1 MAEYYPLLA
10 KAIAGL
16 PNSTPE
22 TRRAVYER
30 ARKALLGQ
38 LQNLQPPVPAADLA
52 RESESLDAAVARL
65 EAELSGVA
73 PPAPQPAA
81 PQPPAQP
88 PSTARPPAAQPPV
101 RPPLRPL
108 TPPSRPAPPRPQTP
122 PAESQPPA
130 PPAGSRRANGVPALD
145 EPAGETNGR
154 AQQKIEPA
162 PPPPPSFTAP
172 SEPPLLRQQGRE
184 PRLDVPP
191 GREPGKEP
199 RPEPPRMRLSEPVR
213 PIAPQQDL
221 GDAPV
226 GRRLWIV
233 IGVVVVLV
241 ALVAVAAWKLR
252 DRPDQ
257 LTAFNRPQNQTAADA
272 NSTKITQRVGDA
284 DSQAAAPAPAAP
296 EVQPAPAPANPAP
309 APTVAAA
316 PKPADSNATL
326 PVAYRAALLVEAPDE
341 PNKVKTYVGTVVW
354 KLENVS
360 NGQGQPLST
369 AVHADIDVPDDK
381 LKVTVDIQKNTDP
394 SLSASHTITVVFTP
408 DPGSTTGG
416 VKEISAPQLRSED
429 SPSGDA
435 LKGVV
440 VPIMD
445 NSFLV
450 GLTRGDAEAG
460 NIDLLKKLEWI
471 DIPIMLNNGR
481 IAKLTFEKNAS
492 GSRAINDAFTSW
504 QGQ

>member
-52 RESESLDAAVARL
+52 RETESLDAAVARL

-73 PPAPQPAA
+73 PPAPQPPA

-88 PSTARPPAAQPPV
+88 PSAARPPAQPPV
-101 RPPLRPL
+101 RAPLRPL
-108 TPPSRPAPPRPQTP
+108 TPPSRPVPPRPQTP
-122 PAESQPPA
+122 PAASQPPA

-154 AQQKIEPA
+154 AQPKIEPA
-162 PPPPPSFTAP
+162 PPPPPSFDAP
-172 SEPPLLRQQGRE
+172 SEPPPLRHQGRE

-191 GREPGKEP
+191 GREPGKDP

-221 GDAPV
+221 GDAPI

-241 ALVAVAAWKLR
+241 ALVAIAAWKLR

-257 LTAFNRPQNQTAADA
+257 LTAFNRPQNQTTADA
-272 NSTKITQRVGDA
+272 NSTKITQRVGEA
-284 DSQAAAPAPAAP
+284 DSQPAAPAPTAP
-296 EVQPAPAPANPAP
+296 EVQPAPAPANPASAP
-309 APTVAAA
+309 AVAAA

-360 NGQGQPLST
+360 NGPGQPLST

-381 LKVTVDIQKNTDP
+381 LRVTVDIQKNTDP
-394 SLSASHTITVVFTP
+394 SLSASHTITVVFA
-408 DPGSTTGG
+408 PGAGSATGG

-450 GLTRGDAEAG
+450 GLTRGDAEDA

-492 GSRAINDAFTSW
+492 GSRAINDAFSSW

>member
-38 LQNLQPPVPAADLA
+38 LQNLQPPVPPADLA
-52 RESESLDAAVARL
+52 RETESLDAAVARL

-73 PPAPQPAA
+73 PPTPQPPA
-81 PQPPAQP
+81 PQPPVQP
-88 PSTARPPAAQPPV
+88 SATQPPV
-101 RPPLRPL
+101 
-108 TPPSRPAPPRPQTP
+108 TPARPAPRPFTPPPRPASATRPQTP
-122 PAESQPPA
+122 AATSQPPA
-130 PPAGSRRANGVPALD
+130 TPVGSRRANGAPALD
-145 EPAGETNGR
+145 EPAGEANGR
-154 AQQKIEPA
+154 SQPKIEAA
-162 PPPPPSFTAP
+162 PPPTPSFIAP
-172 SEPPLLRQQGRE
+172 SEPPPLRQPNRE
-184 PRLDVPP
+184 ARMDVPP
-191 GREPGKEP
+191 GREPGKEL
-199 RPEPPRMRLSEPVR
+199 RPEPPRMRLSESAR

-257 LTAFNRPQNQTAADA
+257 LTAFNRPQNQTADT
-272 NSTKITQRVGDA
+272 NSTKITQRAGDA
-284 DSQAAAPAPAAP
+284 DSQPATSAPAAS
-296 EVQPAPAPANPAP
+296 EAQPAPAPANPAP
-309 APTVAAA
+309 APAEAVA
-316 PKPADSNATL
+316 PKPADSNTAL
-326 PVAYRAALLVEAPDE
+326 PVAYRAALLVEAPEE

-360 NGQGQPLST
+360 NGPGQPLST

-394 SLSASHTITVVFTP
+394 SLSASHTITIVFAVGA
-408 DPGSTTGG
+408 GSTTGG

-429 SPSGDA
+429 SPSGEA

-481 IAKLTFEKNAS
+481 IAKLTFEKNAY
-492 GSRAINDAFTSW
+492 GSRAINDAFASW